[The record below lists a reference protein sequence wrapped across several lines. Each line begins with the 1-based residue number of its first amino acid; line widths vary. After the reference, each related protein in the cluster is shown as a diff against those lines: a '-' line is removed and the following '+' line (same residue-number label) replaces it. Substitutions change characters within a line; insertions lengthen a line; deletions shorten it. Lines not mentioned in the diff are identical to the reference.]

1 MKLERLMTI
10 TILLLNRKRI
20 QAQELADRLEVSL
33 RTVYRDLE
41 SLGQAGIPIVSYT
54 GMEGGFE
61 IMDSFRLDRQLLSL
75 DELTALSTA
84 LRSLETTR
92 AFDRSDMEKLLG
104 KVGAMVAQAE
114 SGRTT
119 DGDRVH
125 IDFTPW
131 KNSEED
137 RSRYESLRQ
146 AVKDR
151 KLIRLKYTSRKGEE
165 QEREIEPMALVLKT
179 YAWYLHGYC
188 RLRGDYRIFKLSR
201 IRDLKVQSETFVRRA
216 ESLAELNERWKTPG
230 SLHESVPIPVTLR
243 FQASAAVAVMDRFD
257 EQEIERLPDGT
268 LLVRTT
274 YPNEQWLIGTVLHYG
289 TDVIVLEPASVAE
302 KVRRVALAIAEQYG
316 GAGPDAIENGKEE

>member
-10 TILLLNRKRI
+10 TILLLNRKRV

-33 RTVYRDLE
+33 RTVYRDLD

-54 GMEGGFE
+54 GTEGGYE

-84 LRSLETTR
+84 LRGLETTK
-92 AFDRSDMEKLLG
+92 AYDRSNMDLLLG

-114 SGRTT
+114 KGRAGE
-119 DGDRVH
+119 GDRIH

-137 RSRYESLRQ
+137 RSRYDSLRQ
-146 AVKDR
+146 AVNDR
-151 KLIRLKYTSRKGEE
+151 KLVRFKYTSRQSGE
-165 QEREIEPMALVLKT
+165 QERVVEPMALVLKT

-201 IRDLKVQSETFVRRA
+201 IRELSVQSESFFRR
-216 ESLAELNERWKTPG
+216 EKSLAELNDRWKKPETYET
-230 SLHESVPIPVTLR
+230 STAIHAALQ
-243 FQASAAVAVMDRFD
+243 FKASAAVSVMDRFD
-257 EQEIERLPDGT
+257 ESDIERLPDGT
-268 LLVRTT
+268 LIVRTT
-274 YPNEQWLIGTVLHYG
+274 CPNEHWLIGTVLHFT
-289 TDVIVLEPASVAE
+289 TDVIVLEPAYMAA
-302 KVRRVALAIAEQYG
+302 KVRKVALAVAEQYVG
-316 GAGPDAIENGKEE
+316 SNQVE

>member
-61 IMDSFRLDRQLLSL
+61 IMDSFRLDRQLLSI

-84 LRSLETTR
+84 LRGLETTK
-92 AFDRSDMEKLLG
+92 AIDRSSMDKLLG

-114 SGRTT
+114 QGRAAE
-119 DGDRVH
+119 GDR
-125 IDFTPW
+125 IQIEFTPW

-151 KLIRLKYTSRKGEE
+151 KLIQFKYTGRSGDE
-165 QEREIEPMALVLKT
+165 QEREVEPMALVLKT
-179 YAWYLHGYC
+179 YSWYLHGYC

-201 IRDLKVQSETFVRRA
+201 IRELDVRSDTFNRRA
-216 ESLAELNERWKTPG
+216 ESLAELNDRWKATG
-230 SLHESVPIPVTLR
+230 TNEAIRIALK
-243 FQASAAVAVMDRFD
+243 FKASAAMSVMDRFD
-257 EQEIERLPDGT
+257 EGEIERMPDGT
-268 LLVRTT
+268 LVVRTT
-274 YPNEQWLIGTVLHYG
+274 YPNEDWLLGTVLHYK
-289 TDVIVLEPASVAE
+289 TDVRVLEPASVAA
-302 KVRRVALAIAEQYG
+302 KVRQIALAIAEQYSATASDQG
-316 GAGPDAIENGKEE
+316 